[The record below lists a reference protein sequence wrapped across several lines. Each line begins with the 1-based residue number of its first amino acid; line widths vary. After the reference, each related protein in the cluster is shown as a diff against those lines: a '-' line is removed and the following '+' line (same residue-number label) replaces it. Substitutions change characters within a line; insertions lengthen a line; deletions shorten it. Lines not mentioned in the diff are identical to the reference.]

1 MIEVLDLLTSRNLQG
16 VRWMSLEKDKLF
28 SLPKVV
34 VGHGP
39 GDFWDVMVIFNYL
52 SRQLRMRCL

>member
-16 VRWMSLEKDKLF
+16 IRWMSLEKDKLF

-39 GDFWDVMVIFNYL
+39 VDFWDVMVIFNCL

>member
-1 MIEVLDLLTSRNLQG
+1 
-16 VRWMSLEKDKLF
+16 MSLEKDKLF